1 MCAEYNG
8 KNLILVRWNVN
19 MCATGVVQVMQSND
33 RKITALSEGNCERD
47 WEPFYALAVNGG
59 HRIGLSVRW
68 GDRGNATYINDFDVL
83 RLCKK

>member
-47 WEPFYALAVNGG
+47 
-59 HRIGLSVRW
+59 
-68 GDRGNATYINDFDVL
+68 
-83 RLCKK
+83 